1 MKPINQEL
9 PLYDIVMKD
18 NGEAGM
24 YRISLVTNPAI
35 QENFIYFSD
44 EEKDMFFVDN
54 EKGVVVGPVIIPN
67 KPIYRHGENGG
78 YYVQFSVDTIEKMMM
93 GYAEKGLHNSFNI
106 QHQFET
112 DGVYMLEMW
121 VKEGEED
128 KSKMYGFDLPVG
140 TVFAKAYVKSE
151 AIRDE
156 IKASGLN
163 GFSIEVK
170 NFDMVEHKFE
180 SDMDFK
186 FAVELGE
193 RIAKL
198 EATIASQNAQIE
210 ALMELWA
217 ESDGQFNEVVEAVE
231 EATEALSEEP
241 AEEAAE
247 EVAEEQTEELAEEAQ
262 EEVVLEEAAEEVV
275 EEPVAEVQLEEVEDA
290 SVEEAEL
297 TLSAEQEGEE
307 EEAQPVDK
315 TVKFERITSDKI
327 KMIDKFFGK
336 RLY

>member
-112 DGVYMLEMW
+112 DEVYMLEMW

>member
-112 DGVYMLEMW
+112 DEVYMLEMW

-307 EEAQPVDK
+307 QEAKPVDK

>member
-112 DGVYMLEMW
+112 DEVYMLEMW

-247 EVAEEQTEELAEEAQ
+247 EVAEEQTEELSEEAQ

-307 EEAQPVDK
+307 EEAKPVDK

>member
-112 DGVYMLEMW
+112 DEVYMLEMW

-307 EEAQPVDK
+307 EEAKPVDK

>member
-1 MKPINQEL
+1 
-9 PLYDIVMKD
+9 
-18 NGEAGM
+18 
-24 YRISLVTNPAI
+24 
-35 QENFIYFSD
+35 
-44 EEKDMFFVDN
+44 MFFVDN

-112 DGVYMLEMW
+112 DEVYMLEMW

-307 EEAQPVDK
+307 EEAKPVDK

>member
-1 MKPINQEL
+1 MKPINKEL

-112 DGVYMLEMW
+112 DEVYMLEMW

>member
-35 QENFIYFSD
+35 QENFIYFS

-67 KPIYRHGENGG
+67 KPIYRQGENGG

-93 GYAEKGLHNSFNI
+93 SYAEKGLHNSFNI
-106 QHQFET
+106 QHQYET
-112 DGVYMLEMW
+112 DEVYMLEMW
-121 VKEGEED
+121 MKETDED
-128 KSKMYGFDLPVG
+128 KSNSYGFDLPVG

-186 FAVELGE
+186 FAIELGE
-193 RIAKL
+193 RLAKM
-198 EATIASQNAQIE
+198 EATIAAQNAQIE

-217 ESDGQFNEVVEAVE
+217 ESQEQFNEVVEATE

-262 EEVVLEEAAEEVV
+262 EEVVPEEVVEEVV
-275 EEPVAEVQLEEVEDA
+275 EEPVVEVQLEEVEDA

-297 TLSAEQEGEE
+297 ALSAEQEGEE
-307 EEAQPVDK
+307 EEAKPVDK

-327 KMIDKFFGK
+327 QMIDKFFGK

>member
-35 QENFIYFSD
+35 QENFIYFS

-54 EKGVVVGPVIIPN
+54 EKGMVVGPVIIPN
-67 KPIYRHGENGG
+67 KPIYRQGENGG

-106 QHQFET
+106 QHQYET
-112 DGVYMLEMW
+112 DEVYMLEMW
-121 VKEGEED
+121 MKESEED
-128 KSKMYGFDLPVG
+128 KSKAYGFDLPVG

-186 FAVELGE
+186 FAIELGE
-193 RIAKL
+193 RLAKM
-198 EATIASQNAQIE
+198 EATIAAQNAQIE

-217 ESDGQFNEVVEAVE
+217 ESDGQFNEVVEAAE
-231 EATEALSEEP
+231 EAIEAP

-247 EVAEEQTEELAEEAQ
+247 EVVEEQKEELAEEAQ
-262 EEVVLEEAAEEVV
+262 EEVVLEEVSEEVV
-275 EEPVAEVQLEEVEDA
+275 EEPVVEVQLEEVEDA

-297 TLSAEQEGEE
+297 ALSAEQEGEE
-307 EEAQPVDK
+307 EEAKLVDK

-327 KMIDKFFGK
+327 QMIDKFFGK